1 MDDSRQEY
9 PALLVCIVTVLI
21 RAKVEAD
28 SLKRSLPPAQ
38 AVSVLEERVKLIGK
52 INFDIAEWL
61 QVRSLGQEYPLR
73 CSLRRLGEKARR
85 RCVRTR
91 ASEAC
96 EQGLERGILGA
107 WVSEPSSNVG
117 QLLKDEGCF
126 DHLGRAFCAQ

>member
-52 INFDIAEWL
+52 INLDIAEWL
-61 QVRSLGQEYPLR
+61 QVVSLGLDCSPWCLLR
-73 CSLRRLGEKARR
+73 LSGEKARR
-85 RCVRTR
+85 RCLRTR

-96 EQGLERGILGA
+96 EQGFERGVLGA
-107 WVSEPSSNVG
+107 WVSMPSSNI
-117 QLLKDEGCF
+117 
-126 DHLGRAFCAQ
+126 